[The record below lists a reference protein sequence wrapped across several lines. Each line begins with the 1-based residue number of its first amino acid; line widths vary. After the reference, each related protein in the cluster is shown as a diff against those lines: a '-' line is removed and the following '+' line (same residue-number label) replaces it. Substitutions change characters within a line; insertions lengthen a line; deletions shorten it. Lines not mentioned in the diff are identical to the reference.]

1 MRILKGEPADKISVQ
16 KIDPN
21 VITIDWRQLRRW
33 NLREAR
39 VPATAVVR
47 FREASA
53 WEKYRLYI
61 FAAMLLVVLQSV
73 LIAVL
78 VVNRANRRRAQGALR
93 ESYARIRDL
102 AGRLITAQE
111 AERARIARDLHDD
124 VGQRV
129 ASFSI
134 ALGTL
139 KRRLGA
145 VNDVVHTDL
154 AHLQRETISL
164 SKDLRLLSHELHP
177 SLLKQ
182 LGLVEALRAK
192 CDDLPA
198 ESGLSVGL
206 EVGPEL
212 GVLSDQVSLCLYRV
226 AQEALRNVVTHAQA
240 RSVRLSLAHHDGHV
254 ALSVSDDGCGFP
266 GGNGSSHL
274 GLGLVSL
281 EERVR
286 MLGGTFRVDSSD
298 RSGTTVSVTVPC
310 DDPDAT
316 TSRTAGR

>member
-1 MRILKGEPADKISVQ
+1 M
-16 KIDPN
+16 
-21 VITIDWRQLRRW
+21 
-33 NLREAR
+33 
-39 VPATAVVR
+39 PATAVVR

-61 FAAMLLVVLQSV
+61 FAAVSLVVLQSV

-145 VNDVVHTDL
+145 VDDVVHT
-154 AHLQRETISL
+154 ISHTC
-164 SKDLRLLSHELHP
+164 SARRSRSRRTCGCCHT
-177 SLLKQ
+177 S
-182 LGLVEALRAK
+182 
-192 CDDLPA
+192 CTPA
-198 ESGLSVGL
+198 
-206 EVGPEL
+206 
-212 GVLSDQVSLCLYRV
+212 C
-226 AQEALRNVVTHAQA
+226 
-240 RSVRLSLAHHDGHV
+240 
-254 ALSVSDDGCGFP
+254 
-266 GGNGSSHL
+266 
-274 GLGLVSL
+274 
-281 EERVR
+281 
-286 MLGGTFRVDSSD
+286 
-298 RSGTTVSVTVPC
+298 
-310 DDPDAT
+310 
-316 TSRTAGR
+316 